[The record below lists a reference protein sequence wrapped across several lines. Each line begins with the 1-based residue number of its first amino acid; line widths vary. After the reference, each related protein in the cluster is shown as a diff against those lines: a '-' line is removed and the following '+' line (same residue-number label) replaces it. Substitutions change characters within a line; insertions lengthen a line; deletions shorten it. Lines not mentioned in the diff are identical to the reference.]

1 MTDIIYDIE
10 SYPNVF
16 TLTAINAES
25 GKVKTFEC
33 SPWRDDYAALKVF
46 LGALKRGGHRMV
58 GFNNLGYDWPVVHQV
73 MISEGLDAAAVAY
86 AKTCDIIDGDH
97 DDRFKHILWKPAI
110 GQVDLFKIHHFDNRA
125 RATSLKV
132 VEFNMRSAS
141 VQDLPFPPGTVL
153 TEEQTKVLVEYNIHD
168 VNETHKFYD
177 ISRNKIAFRE
187 ELSRKYE
194 QNFINA
200 NDTKIGKDYFI
211 MELEKADVKCYQTRW
226 LRGPGR
232 PDVNLRTWNRPSAQE
247 SIVSGGR
254 VPIQTERRQIY
265 LEDVIFPFI
274 KFERPEFT
282 AVLDW
287 LKRQTIRETKGV
299 FTRIDPDGLG
309 SLEQYANL
317 KKEVGRIKNLNCIVD
332 GFQFNFGTGGIHG
345 SVDSTIV
352 EVDDDHVILDIDV
365 TSYYPAI
372 AISHG
377 IYPEHLGEKFVEIYR
392 RIRDER
398 IGYAKG
404 TPENAM
410 LKLALNG
417 VYGDTNNP
425 YSPFYDPQYTM
436 SVTINGQLMLC
447 MLAEKLMG
455 IGCELIQINTD
466 GLTIRA
472 PTECKDVIGRECKSW
487 ERDTKMVL
495 ETVEY
500 QRMFVRDVNSYI
512 AVGVDG
518 KVKRKGAFEYERGWH
533 QNQSALVVQ
542 KAVEAYLAHGKNIS
556 SFIRSHQDDF
566 DFMLRTK
573 VRRNSRL
580 QIEYGPHSVSDL
592 QNVTR
597 YYIGHHGGKLIK
609 IMPPAP
615 GGTEERRIG
624 IDKDWLAVPMN
635 TMSEVRDINY
645 DYYIEEANKLV
656 DPLVHGVTEGL
667 SG

>member
-177 ISRNKIAFRE
+177 ISRDKIAFRE

-194 QNFINA
+194 QDFINA

-211 MELEKADVKCYQTRW
+211 MELEKADVKCYRW
-226 LRGPGR
+226 DDENKRH
-232 PDVNLRTWNRPSAQE
+232 
-247 SIVSGGR
+247 
-254 VPIQTERRQIY
+254 PIQTERRQIY

-352 EVDDDHVILDIDV
+352 ESGSSNDTEWILDLDV
-365 TSYYPAI
+365 VSYYPSI
-372 AISHG
+372 AISHNL
-377 IYPEHLGEKFVEIYR
+377 YPAHLGEKFVEIYGR
-392 RIRDER
+392 MKDQRV
-398 IGYAKG
+398 GYRKN

-417 VYGDTNNP
+417 VYGDSNNP

-447 MLAEKLMG
+447 MLAERLMT
-455 IGCELIQINTD
+455 IDCKMIQINTD
-466 GLTIRA
+466 GLTVRV
-472 PTECKDVIGRECKSW
+472 PWDTDGWVIERECGEW
-487 ERDTKMVL
+487 EEETKLKL
-495 ETVEY
+495 EETDY
-500 QRMFVRDVNSYI
+500 RRMFIRDVNNYI
-512 AVGVDG
+512 AVTTNGG
-518 KVKRKGAFEYERGWH
+518 VKRKGAFEFERGWH
-533 QNQSALVVQ
+533 QNQSALVIPRAAFGHLVYGYPID
-542 KAVEAYLAHGKNIS
+542 EA
-556 SFIRSHQDDF
+556 IRNHPNMF